1 MPSKADK
8 IDAEVIE
15 RVFAVIQSRRDGD
28 PKQSYVAK
36 QFARGRAKIAQKI
49 GEEAAE
55 TVIAAIQD
63 DKREIVAESTDLL
76 FHMLMLW
83 ADAGIKPTDVF
94 AELARREGLSGIT
107 EKKQRKKFKKDM

>member
-1 MPSKADK
+1 MPDKPKK
-8 IDAEVIE
+8 IDSKVIQRVYKVIE
-15 RVFAVIQSRRDGD
+15 NRRDGD
-28 PKQSYVAK
+28 PKKSYVAK

-76 FHMLMLW
+76 FHLLMLW
-83 ADAGIKPTDVF
+83 ADAGIKPGDIF
-94 AELARREGLSGIT
+94 EELARREGLSGIT
-107 EKKQRKKFKKDM
+107 EKKQRKKFKKNM

>member
-1 MPSKADK
+1 MSSKAEK
-8 IDAEVIE
+8 IDAEAIE
-15 RVFAVIQSRRDGD
+15 RVFAVIESRRGADS
-28 PKQSYVAK
+28 KESYVAK

-49 GEEAAE
+49 GEEASE

-63 DKREIVAESTDLL
+63 DKREIIAESTDLL
-76 FHMLMLW
+76 FHLLMLW
-83 ADAGIKPTDVF
+83 ADAGIKPADVY

>member
-1 MPSKADK
+1 MSDNSDT
-8 IDAEVIE
+8 IDSRVIE
-15 RVFAVIQSRRDGD
+15 RVYDVINSRRDGD
-28 PKQSYVAK
+28 PKESYVAK
-36 QFARGRAKIAQKI
+36 QFGKGRAKIAEKV
-49 GEEAAE
+49 GEEAVE

-83 ADAGIKPTDVF
+83 ADAGVKPADVF
-94 AELARREGLSGIT
+94 SELARREGMSGIT